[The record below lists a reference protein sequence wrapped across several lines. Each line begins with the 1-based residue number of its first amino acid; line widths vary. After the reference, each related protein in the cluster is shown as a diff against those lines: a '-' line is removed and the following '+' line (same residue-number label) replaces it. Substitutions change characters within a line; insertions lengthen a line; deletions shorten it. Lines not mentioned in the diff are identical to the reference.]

1 MVVVVETVTIGGSV
15 ALDAPSSPQEAA
27 AIGKNTAAP
36 TSTPNRAPL
45 TVGDVMRVR
54 ARLPRRRTLGGMS
67 SGEFPGAVAP
77 ARQYKIDVGGLGL
90 AIHEWGDE
98 AGQPLFL
105 VHGGFDFSRT
115 YEVFAPKLA
124 AAGWRVLAWDQR
136 GHGDS
141 DHAPLYG
148 WDADIRD
155 AMAVMDAVTQRPAPV
170 IGHSKGGSLM
180 IQLAD
185 AQPYRFSHLVNL
197 DGLPSKRRVPDV
209 AEHERT
215 RMVAGEISGWLD
227 HRRRSADLERH
238 PGTLEELARRRGRM
252 NPRLTFEW
260 LCHLVTVGARP
271 DPDGWRWK
279 IDASMRF
286 GGFGPWR
293 PEWTMTRL
301 PGLGMPFLGV
311 LGAELEEMGWGT
323 LPHHLDLF
331 IPDGGRVELLDGV
344 GHFVHIEQPDLVAGM
359 VLDFLGSP

>member
-1 MVVVVETVTIGGSV
+1 M
-15 ALDAPSSPQEAA
+15 
-27 AIGKNTAAP
+27 
-36 TSTPNRAPL
+36 ST
-45 TVGDVMRVR
+45 GDY
-54 ARLPRRRTLGGMS
+54 
-67 SGEFPGAVAP
+67 PGAVAP
-77 ARQYKIDVGGLGL
+77 ARQYMIDVGGLGL
-90 AIHEWGDE
+90 AVHEWGDA

-105 VHGGFDFSRT
+105 VHGGFDFART

-124 AAGWRVLAWDQR
+124 AAGWRVVAWDQR

-141 DHAPLYG
+141 DHAALYG

-155 AMAVMDAVTQRPAPV
+155 AMAVMDAITQRPAPV

-197 DGLPSKRRVPDV
+197 DGLPSRRRVPDV

-215 RMVAGEISGWLD
+215 RMVASEISGWLD
-227 HRRRSADLERH
+227 HRRRSAELARY
-238 PGTLEELARRRGRM
+238 PGTIEELAKRRGRM
-252 NPRLTFEW
+252 NPRLSFEW
-260 LCHLVTVGARP
+260 LCHLVTVGARQ

-293 PEWTMTRL
+293 PEWTVTRL

-311 LGAELEEMGWGT
+311 LASELEEMGWGT
-323 LPHHLDLF
+323 QPDNLTQFLPE
-331 IPDGGRVELLDGV
+331 GGRLEILEHT
-344 GHFVHIEQPDLVAGM
+344 GHFVHIEQPDVVAAM
-359 VLDFLGSP
+359 VLEFLGSE